1 MTAHADTALELLEY
15 IDRSGGQ
22 VWLEGERMRYRL
34 PDGHGATVERLKTS
48 RAAVRS
54 VLMSRSPKPWP
65 SQTPTNAAQLEPLTV
80 WHAIHDAIPECLEI
94 MRKDGHLIAWLEY
107 RTPSKYWV
115 STPPVT
121 ADRDTLER
129 LVLTVATRNQDA
141 LNAALKSARGLHP
154 DINPARQEVA
164 QRARFSRRE
173 VNA

>member
-1 MTAHADTALELLEY
+1 MTAHADTALELLDY

-34 PDGHGATVERLKTS
+34 PGGHTATLERLSKS
-48 RAAVRS
+48 RDAVRA
-54 VLMSRSPKPWP
+54 VLLSRKPKRRPA
-65 SQTPTNAAQLEPLTV
+65 QTPTSATLEPLTV
-80 WHAIHDAIPECLEI
+80 WAALHASIPECLEI
-94 MRKDGHLIAWLEY
+94 IRSDGHLIAWLEY
-107 RTPSKYWV
+107 RTPSQYWV

-129 LVLTVATRNQDA
+129 LVLTVAARNQDA
-141 LNAALKSARGLHP
+141 LNAALKSARGLNP
-154 DINPARQEVA
+154 DVNPARQEVA